1 MKKLITLLLSF
12 LLVSCTRQEL
22 QTRRATYPSKLTIE
36 LLTADSQKPEVRCK
50 LSLEETTRIDKVKVV
65 KTYEPNTL
73 AHGCCLGFTTTMLFI
88 SVVGE
93 DVSADGALL
102 CVMTSLTSLIWY
114 IHILTN
120 PQKYIDVFWYPPD
133 TNYDTVKTDFMPEQP
148 SSVSK
153 YGGLKLYINGRS
165 IGTVK
170 EDIFT
175 FNPLRVIEINEE
187 DITDVSLKIKAA
199 IRGYALQH
207 EGTLVLPRE
216 YIAKLVDYRNEKIK
230 PLIKGYRRSMYRG
243 NYTKASKYLE
253 DLKSNS
259 RWLIEEDV
267 KELYL
272 ITAKSVRKNRMV
284 QIVKRANLTYN
295 EATRMAKRL
304 KNLEVN
310 KIKSCVSL
318 YSHGLIVG
326 KEALSFYRNLSVYGK
341 LFVVL
346 KAISVGSDELVSS
359 LGIPRFKVV
368 KMVNEIDGIFKPV
381 NIKDLDSISWSLSE
395 VL

>member
-36 LLTADSQKPEVRCK
+36 LLTTDSQKPEVKCK

-65 KTYEPNTL
+65 EKYKPTSEFYGGCLLVNYIPLTVLIAGFIDGPTPGVILFAFLL
-73 AHGCCLGFTTTMLFI
+73 AWYFNSKYSGELWDRSDSDLWTHI
-88 SVVGE
+88 S
-93 DVSADGALL
+93 
-102 CVMTSLTSLIWY
+102 Y
-114 IHILTN
+114 
-120 PQKYIDVFWYPPD
+120 
-133 TNYDTVKTDFMPEQP
+133 YDTLKTELIPGP
-148 SSVSK
+148 SSVSR

-165 IGTVK
+165 IGTVR

-187 DITDVSLKIKAA
+187 DIRDVSLKIKAA

-310 KIKSCVSL
+310 KIRSCVSL